1 MIAILRILIIPKGHF
16 GCHSNTSYFVEK
28 VMGNTMN
35 GNETG
40 WDSVND
46 LIHYHERGNGLTINN
61 KPSYDINQAGLQI
74 ARGDKTWNGVHVTGK
89 EATVTY
95 SFPDWDYNELNLG
108 HRSPE
113 RDTG

>member
-1 MIAILRILIIPKGHF
+1 
-16 GCHSNTSYFVEK
+16 
-28 VMGNTMN
+28 MGNTMN

-95 SFPDWDYNELNLG
+95 SFPDWDYNELNLATVPRNVIRG
-108 HRSPE
+108 
-113 RDTG
+113 

>member
-1 MIAILRILIIPKGHF
+1 
-16 GCHSNTSYFVEK
+16 
-28 VMGNTMN
+28 MGNTMN

-89 EATVTY
+89 EATVDRK
-95 SFPDWDYNELNLG
+95 SVV
-108 HRSPE
+108 
-113 RDTG
+113 